1 MNNYNITNI
10 KDLPQ
15 LEQILDGNFL
25 VVENTTGTNKLDFS
39 DFVVGPSNTSFY
51 NTIANDI
58 VSLSGNAATTN
69 SSLTSLSSST
79 LSALSSFNTRIQ
91 EISSNLNQASFYY
104 YKSYVSKFSNSNI
117 AFTNFVYPSNLT
129 LLNSDIK
136 VAHSSEYPLSAYT
149 SFFYTLSNLTVNN
162 NGTSTV
168 KLVVSSS
175 NYATELVFNYSVFT
189 SNNEYVP
196 G

>member
-39 DFVVGPSNTSFY
+39 DFVVGPNNTSFY

-91 EISSNLNQASFYY
+91 EISSNLNQVSFYY
-104 YKSYVSKFSNSNI
+104 YTGNVFKNLNQNL
-117 AFTNFVYPSNLT
+117 AFTNFVYPSNLI

-136 VAHSSEYPLSAYT
+136 VAHSSEYFLSA
-149 SFFYTLSNLTVNN
+149 SAFFHTLSTLTANN

-175 NYATELVFNYSVFT
+175 NYAAELNFDYTVFAT
-189 SNNEYVP
+189 SNVYVP
-196 G
+196 V